1 MGKKQKDV
9 ELHNRF
15 EREIYIKERK
25 NLSLVQRGKRRSK
38 SIYTGVNKKGYI
50 WLSKSLQTILIFF
63 VRKKNGKKKI
73 V

>member
-1 MGKKQKDV
+1 LGKKQKDV

-50 WLSKSLQTILIFF
+50 
-63 VRKKNGKKKI
+63 
-73 V
+73 